1 MISEKKKKLKTIIER
16 ETQKHAHTETH
27 TESRIVTHLGVH
39 TKKLIQILIL
49 VIIE

>member
-1 MISEKKKKLKTIIER
+1 MREKLR
-16 ETQKHAHTETH
+16 SMHTHKDTH